1 MLMNRKA
8 GIFVLLAIAFFT
20 LAPYTGLTLTPNETD
35 AAAGNVL
42 WGAHLYGLPPEAA
55 AFQPG
60 GRINRFINSYAKK
73 NMSIIAWGAPW
84 EYPVGTALKFQ
95 TAYFDNVSRY
105 GAIPMLDWGAFAPG
119 GPNQTKYKLTNVYSG
134 YFDAFITNWA
144 TAAKAWGKP
153 FFLRFNWEMN
163 GNWQF
168 PWSSQLNGNTPA
180 DYVKAWRHVRDIFT
194 RVGANNVTWV
204 WSPNISTWNT
214 VPLSQVYPGNAYVDW
229 VALDG
234 YNWAGYQSMPWLN
247 FGQIYAG
254 DTRVVS
260 NSKNSLA
267 EIAAVAPGKPLMIAE
282 FASVEAGDG
291 GTAKANWITN
301 ALLVIGNNPNIKAI
315 VWFNHTDGGMTWP
328 IESSTASMNA
338 FATAISNPL
347 FLGNVVGNLPP
358 GKIQPRR

>member
-1 MLMNRKA
+1 
-8 GIFVLLAIAFFT
+8 
-20 LAPYTGLTLTPNETD
+20 
-35 AAAGNVL
+35 
-42 WGAHLYGLPPEAA
+42 
-55 AFQPG
+55 
-60 GRINRFINSYAKK
+60 
-73 NMSIIAWGAPW
+73 
-84 EYPVGTALKFQ
+84 
-95 TAYFDNVSRY
+95 
-105 GAIPMLDWGAFAPG
+105 MLDWGAFAPG